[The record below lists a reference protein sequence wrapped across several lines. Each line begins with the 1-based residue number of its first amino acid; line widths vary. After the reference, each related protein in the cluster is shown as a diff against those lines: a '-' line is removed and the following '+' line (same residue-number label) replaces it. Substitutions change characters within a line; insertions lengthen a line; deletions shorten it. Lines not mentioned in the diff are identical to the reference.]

1 MAVPGGEQVGPH
13 HLHVVGRG
21 HARRIR
27 AGQLLVDQG
36 GAHRAREDRS
46 AGRRPAQHHLQRDRA
61 GDHRVRSRQSGRGD
75 QPSVRALQG
84 AHGVQALRAAG
95 GHREHDRV
103 PVLGRGGL
111 HHRRCGRGRG
121 RHSALY
127 SLMSEL
133 VEIRR
138 EGPIARVVMHRN
150 GNNAIAEDLME
161 DLAAAFTILGDDPE
175 ARVIVLASDDEK
187 YFSVGADLTALGAID
202 RQAPDATDQ
211 IAAFMKRMNAHFA
224 TIESCPKPVNAAING
239 HALGGGSEL
248 ALCCDVRIMVEDG
261 RSRIGQTES
270 SLGIIPG
277 AGGTQRLPRLIG
289 KARALRYMIEST
301 RLSAREAEAVGWVDQ
316 AVAPEDFQAAVD
328 QRAAK
333 LAKAATLAI
342 AMIKDAVRRGYDL
355 PLDQALDIEAAN
367 FARAA
372 MSTDAAIGIMSFLS
386 KQEPEFTGS

>member
-1 MAVPGGEQVGPH
+1 
-13 HLHVVGRG
+13 
-21 HARRIR
+21 
-27 AGQLLVDQG
+27 
-36 GAHRAREDRS
+36 
-46 AGRRPAQHHLQRDRA
+46 
-61 GDHRVRSRQSGRGD
+61 
-75 QPSVRALQG
+75 
-84 AHGVQALRAAG
+84 
-95 GHREHDRV
+95 
-103 PVLGRGGL
+103 
-111 HHRRCGRGRG
+111 
-121 RHSALY
+121 
-127 SLMSEL
+127 MSEL

-138 EGPIARVVMHRN
+138 EGPIARVVMRRK

-175 ARVIVLASDDEK
+175 ARVIVLASDYEK

-211 IAAFMKRMNAHFA
+211 IAAFIK
-224 TIESCPKPVNAAING
+224 S
-239 HALGGGSEL
+239 GGSEL
-248 ALCCDVRIMVEDG
+248 TLCCDVRIMVEDG

-301 RLSAREAEAVGWVDQ
+301 RLSAHEAQAVGWVDQ
-316 AVAPEDFQAAVD
+316 AVAPVDFEAAVE
-328 QRAAK
+328 QRAQR
-333 LAKAATLAI
+333 LAKAATFAI

-372 MSTDAAIGIMSFLS
+372 MSTDAAIGIMSFLA